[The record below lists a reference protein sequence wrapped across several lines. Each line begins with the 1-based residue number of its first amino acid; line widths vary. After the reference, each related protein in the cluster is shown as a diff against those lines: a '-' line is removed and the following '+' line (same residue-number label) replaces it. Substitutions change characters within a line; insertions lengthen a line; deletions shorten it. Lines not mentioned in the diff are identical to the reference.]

1 MTTDSLK
8 IDSIEE
14 FLSTISLFLACLG
27 NKAEG
32 FARQSDVF

>member
-8 IDSIEE
+8 IDSIKE
-14 FLSTISLFLACLG
+14 FLSTISLFLVYLG
-27 NKAEG
+27 DKAGG